1 MVHTPRF
8 VSWAAVSSLPQTKK
22 VSLEDQLNTNRA
34 HIAKYDG
41 RLVAELIVPGESRSI
56 VLFEEAARRIEA
68 YARLKELIDARAFDV
83 LIFLDRSRLGRK
95 ASLSMAVV
103 ELCHDAGIATYET
116 ENPPASLQLANG
128 TSHDD
133 MLIGAI
139 KSVGAQREIQKLQE
153 RHEMGMIARVK
164 KGEFPSAVPFG
175 WRAVFDPAG
184 NRIIQIDE
192 DAAAVIR
199 LMILDFYMGRG
210 MGIQVVAD
218 RLNQMGYR
226 TPRGFDWQ
234 RANVQAIL
242 RKVWRYAGFGEIN
255 IRSHRPY
262 TRARGA
268 WPAIITEEDAK
279 AVLAEVER
287 RRKGR
292 RSVSHTYL
300 FSLCVWCAECGRRM
314 IMATHIRKR
323 KSGRMQKSLRCQYM
337 EQEHRHRFI
346 SENKV
351 RDAVRKAIAYLET
364 PENRRQVLSEAGA
377 GDNDRTEAEI
387 VATRKRIEETRNQL
401 YKADDMY
408 IAGQLDETRY
418 QRQVERLTGQIQGFE
433 ETIRTLQG
441 KLEQIQYEERRAARL
456 EEVASIGPAMLE
468 HEDERIANA
477 WLKRHFQ
484 IWVEDRQVVR
494 IDYL

>member
-210 MGIQVVAD
+210 MGIQVVAEI
-218 RLNQMGYR
+218 G
-226 TPRGFDWQ
+226 
-234 RANVQAIL
+234 RAHV
-242 RKVWRYAGFGEIN
+242 
-255 IRSHRPY
+255 
-262 TRARGA
+262 
-268 WPAIITEEDAK
+268 
-279 AVLAEVER
+279 
-287 RRKGR
+287 
-292 RSVSHTYL
+292 
-300 FSLCVWCAECGRRM
+300 
-314 IMATHIRKR
+314 
-323 KSGRMQKSLRCQYM
+323 
-337 EQEHRHRFI
+337 
-346 SENKV
+346 
-351 RDAVRKAIAYLET
+351 
-364 PENRRQVLSEAGA
+364 
-377 GDNDRTEAEI
+377 
-387 VATRKRIEETRNQL
+387 
-401 YKADDMY
+401 
-408 IAGQLDETRY
+408 
-418 QRQVERLTGQIQGFE
+418 
-433 ETIRTLQG
+433 
-441 KLEQIQYEERRAARL
+441 
-456 EEVASIGPAMLE
+456 
-468 HEDERIANA
+468 
-477 WLKRHFQ
+477 
-484 IWVEDRQVVR
+484 
-494 IDYL
+494 